1 MLSLWGL
8 LLPVLSLGLE
18 ETLEDSEVLGDLED
32 AGAVNLALKD
42 SGRRSHLI
50 DLIAFRAGMMG
61 SLVPNA
67 GLRRGLTL
75 RVEPWPGEAKPD

>member
-42 SGRRSHLI
+42 SGRRSHLV
-50 DLIAFRAGMMG
+50 AC
-61 SLVPNA
+61 
-67 GLRRGLTL
+67 
-75 RVEPWPGEAKPD
+75 WAKTQSNLSTSG

>member
-32 AGAVNLALKD
+32 AGAVNLASKD
-42 SGRRSHLI
+42 SGRRSHL
-50 DLIAFRAGMMG
+50 AAC
-61 SLVPNA
+61 
-67 GLRRGLTL
+67 
-75 RVEPWPGEAKPD
+75 WAKPQSNLSTSG